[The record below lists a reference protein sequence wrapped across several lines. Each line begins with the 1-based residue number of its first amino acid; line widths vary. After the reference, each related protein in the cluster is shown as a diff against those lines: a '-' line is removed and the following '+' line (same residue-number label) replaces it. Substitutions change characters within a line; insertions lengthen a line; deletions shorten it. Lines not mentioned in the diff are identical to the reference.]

1 MQWLTLVVLAL
12 LGIPPW
18 VACSKPTAKPVIP
31 DALPERRAPDA
42 RLNTVDPFAFDPA
55 LFTPKR
61 SATPDDWLST
71 HVEPGQTFGQYL
83 RGIPMVGTETRKVIV
98 LQPLGPF
105 GATDKATLETLA
117 DFARRFFQREV
128 RIEKPLPLPVKGRR
142 TFAYGT
148 LKFSQY
154 LTSVIL
160 NESLRPRLPED
171 ALCYLG
177 ITLSDLYPEEAWN
190 YVFGQASFKQRVGV
204 YSLVRY
210 TARFWGKPETHDSKA
225 RFLRRAM
232 KVLAHETG
240 HMFSIWHCTTQECLM
255 NGSNSLEELDDNRIH
270 LCPECLKKLHWNLE
284 FDVVKRYG
292 DLLDF
297 YRRHDLL
304 DFAAWME
311 QRLKNLSPAPTE
323 K

>member
-1 MQWLTLVVLAL
+1 MGRLALIVLAM
-12 LGIPPW
+12 
-18 VACSKPTAKPVIP
+18 VAVEACSPNTAKPAIP
-31 DALPERRAPDA
+31 DAMPAQHASDA
-42 RLNTVDPFAFDPA
+42 RTKAVDPFAFDPT
-55 LFTPKR
+55 LFARKR
-61 SATPDDWLST
+61 PATPDDWLSKQ
-71 HVEPGQTFGQYL
+71 VEPGQTFAQYL

-98 LQPLGPF
+98 FQPLGPF
-105 GATDKATLETLA
+105 SATEKATLETLA
-117 DFARRFFQREV
+117 EFARRFFQRPV
-128 RIEKPLPLPVKGRR
+128 RIEKPLPLPAKGRR
-142 TFAYGT
+142 DFSYGT

-154 LTSVIL
+154 LTTVIL
-160 NESLRPRLPED
+160 NETLRPRLPED

-210 TARFWGKPETHDSKA
+210 TARFWGKKETDDTKA

-240 HMFSIWHCTTQECLM
+240 HMFSLWHCTIQECLM
-255 NGSNSLEELDDNRIH
+255 NGSNSLDELDDNRIH

-284 FDVVKRYG
+284 FDVLKRYAA
-292 DLLDF
+292 LLDF
-297 YRRHDLL
+297 YRQHDLL
-304 DFAAWME
+304 DYAAWME
-311 QRLKNLSPAPTE
+311 QRVKNLSPAPTD